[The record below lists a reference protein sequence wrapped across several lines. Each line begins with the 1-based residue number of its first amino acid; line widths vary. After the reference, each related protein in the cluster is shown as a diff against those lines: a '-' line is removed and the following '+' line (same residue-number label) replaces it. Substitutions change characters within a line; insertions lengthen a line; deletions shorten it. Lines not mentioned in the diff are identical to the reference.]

1 MKPRK
6 SSEELRMKIL
16 PVMVAIMKK
25 LEDFRTLQLQQE
37 LSTMKPIQ
45 PRRIN
50 TDHQHPVNKTQRKC
64 ETPLNTE
71 GNVKL
76 RKT

>member
-1 MKPRK
+1 
-6 SSEELRMKIL
+6 
-16 PVMVAIMKK
+16 MVAIMKK

-45 PRRIN
+45 PRRIT
-50 TDHQHPVNKTQRKC
+50 TDPQQPVNKQHK
-64 ETPLNTE
+64 

-76 RKT
+76 RKTQKEM